1 MSYEIERATP
11 CKVLLTAT
19 LGPEEVREERD
30 HVVAEWVRSAR
41 IAGFRKGKAPRS
53 LVERRFAGEIRE
65 DLEEH
70 LTRHAWEE
78 ARREENLRP
87 ASPLGIREAT
97 WLESGEFRLKG
108 EVEIYPNVE
117 LPALDGFTPPH
128 FDLEPSEEDL
138 AGALTQ
144 LQERQAAWEPVEN
157 EPAATGMLVEAEVHG
172 EFPDGGGEPFHEERS
187 LFQLGRGEVFPEIE
201 AAVTG
206 HAVGDEVTAER
217 ILGEDAGEAKR
228 GQRVA
233 YRVVIKSLRRKRLPE
248 ADDAFAQS
256 LGVADGIEKLRATIA
271 LRIGFD
277 KVRARR
283 DLWRDALVRHLG
295 GERPLELPEQLV
307 REETRDDVVKFA
319 DSLQRR
325 GLDLE
330 KAGIDWSQ
338 VEQDMRKRVEV
349 RLRAELVLDSLADA
363 RGVAIDDATVD
374 REVEK
379 QAQQLGVPFAELKGN
394 LAKRDGL
401 GRLRAILRREHVVD
415 DVLRPHLGEGA
426 TDAGSDRR

>member
-1 MSYEIERATP
+1 
-11 CKVLLTAT
+11 
-19 LGPEEVREERD
+19 
-30 HVVAEWVRSAR
+30 
-41 IAGFRKGKAPRS
+41 
-53 LVERRFAGEIRE
+53 
-65 DLEEH
+65 
-70 LTRHAWEE
+70 
-78 ARREENLRP
+78 
-87 ASPLGIREAT
+87 
-97 WLESGEFRLKG
+97 
-108 EVEIYPNVE
+108 
-117 LPALDGFTPPH
+117 
-128 FDLEPSEEDL
+128 
-138 AGALTQ
+138 
-144 LQERQAAWEPVEN
+144 
-157 EPAATGMLVEAEVHG
+157 MLVEAEVHG
-172 EFPDGGGEPFHEERS
+172 EFPEGGGEPFHEERS

-349 RLRAELVLDSLADA
+349 RLRAELVLDSLADE

-401 GRLRAILRREHVVD
+401 ERLRAILRREHVVD
-415 DVLRPHLGEGA
+415 DVLRPYTGEGA
-426 TDAGSDRR
+426 SDAGSDRR

>member
-1 MSYEIERATP
+1 MSYEIERTSACRVALSATIP
-11 CKVLLTAT
+11 AA
-19 LGPEEVREERD
+19 EVTSERE
-30 HVVAEWVRSAR
+30 HVVKNLLRRAR
-41 IAGFRKGKAPRS
+41 IDGFRPGKAPRS
-53 LVERRFAGEIRE
+53 VVERRFAAEIKD
-65 DLEEH
+65 DLQEH
-70 LTRHAWEE
+70 LFRHTWDEV
-78 ARREENLRP
+78 RREAKLRP
-87 ASPLGIREAT
+87 AGSFEVKKAD
-97 WLESGEFRLKG
+97 WLDDGGFALAGEFDVYPEVTLTPVEG
-108 EVEIYPNVE
+108 FVPPPFELTPTAEEVER
-117 LPALDGFTPPH
+117 
-128 FDLEPSEEDL
+128 
-138 AGALTQ
+138 ALTE
-144 LQERQAAWEPVEN
+144 LRERQAAWEPVEG
-157 EPAATGMLVEAEVHG
+157 EPVGEGMLVEAEVHG
-172 EFPDGGGEPFHEERS
+172 EFPAGGGEPFHEERS

-201 AAVTG
+201 AAVAG
-206 HAVGDEVTAER
+206 HTVGDEVTAER

-349 RLRAELVLDSLADA
+349 RLRAELVLDSLADQ

-401 GRLRAILRREHVVD
+401 ERLRAILRREHVVD
-415 DVLRPHLGEGA
+415 DVLRPYTGEGA
-426 TDAGSDRR
+426 SDAGSDRR